1 MATLS
6 ELLTSAA
13 AVRNETAAD
22 QNTALRVGNVLY
34 SLTSYLQ
41 QYTSVV
47 DITMKVSAVGVTI
60 TAKSLSGDTTLFD
73 KTIAL
78 PVASNNQA
86 GILTAE
92 AYSAIK
98 ADIADL
104 KEAFTDLFNEKEEI
118 ATRVNANAENIADLK
133 EAFTDLFNE
142 KEEIATRVN
151 ANAENIA
158 NLSRT
163 LAAAKDEISD
173 NAGKISELSASL
185 QDTTELADTA
195 TRILTFSNILENA
208 TIEQQGVASY
218 DSIAFVRGRGYFVA
232 VKAGKYYNSFLGS
245 DNYNAISGGAMK
257 AREDR
262 LYRMLGTDAFYYF
275 NGSAIRPLAT
285 SAS

>member
-6 ELLTSAA
+6 EILTSAA
-13 AVRNETAAD
+13 AVRNENAAE

-34 SLTSYLQ
+34 FLTKYPQ
-41 QYTSVV
+41 QYTSVTN
-47 DITMKVSAVGVTI
+47 ITMKVSAVGATI
-60 TAKSLSGDTTLFD
+60 TAKFLSGDTTLFD

-92 AYSAIK
+92 AYAAIK
-98 ADIADL
+98 ADI
-104 KEAFTDLFNEKEEI
+104 KELQ
-118 ATRVNANAENIADLK
+118 

-158 NLSRT
+158 NVSRT
-163 LAAAKDEISD
+163 LAAAKAEISE
-173 NAGKISELSASL
+173 NARKISELSASL

-195 TRILTFSNILENA
+195 TRILTFSKILENV
-208 TIEQQGVASY
+208 TIEQQGVSSY
-218 DSIAFVRGRGYFVA
+218 DSIVFVRGRGFFVA

-245 DNYNAISGGAMK
+245 VNYNAISGGAMK

-275 NGSAIRPLAT
+275 NGTTLRPLAT

>member
-1 MATLS
+1 MTTLS

-13 AVRNETAAD
+13 AVRNETASE

-34 SLTSYLQ
+34 FLTRYLQ

-92 AYSAIK
+92 AYAAIN
-98 ADIADL
+98 ADI
-104 KEAFTDLFNEKEEI
+104 KELQ
-118 ATRVNANAENIADLK
+118 

-163 LAAAKDEISD
+163 LAAAKADIST
-173 NAGKISELSASL
+173 NAGKISDLSASL

-195 TRILTFSNILENA
+195 TRILTFSNILENV
-208 TIEQQGVASY
+208 TIEQQGVSSY
-218 DSIAFVRGRGYFVA
+218 DSIAFVRGRGYFVC
-232 VKAGKYYNSFLGS
+232 VKSGKYYNSFPGF
-245 DNYNAISGGAMK
+245 DNYNDISGGAMK

-275 NGSAIRPLAT
+275 NGTALRPLAT

>member
-6 ELLTSAA
+6 DLLTSAA

-34 SLTSYLQ
+34 SLTRYLQ

-47 DITMKVSAVGVTI
+47 DITMKVSGVGVSI

-98 ADIADL
+98 ADVKEL
-104 KEAFTDLFNEKEEI
+104 QEAFTDLFNEKEEI
-118 ATRVNANAENIADLK
+118 ATRVNANS
-133 EAFTDLFNE
+133 
-142 KEEIATRVN
+142 
-151 ANAENIA
+151 ENIA
-158 NLSRT
+158 NISRT
-163 LAAAKDEISD
+163 LSAAKDEISD
-173 NAGKISELSASL
+173 NAGKISDLSASL

-195 TRILTFSNILENA
+195 TRILTFSNILENVA
-208 TIEQQGVASY
+208 IEQQGVSSY

-232 VKAGKYYNSFLGS
+232 VKAGKYYISFLGS
-245 DNYNAISGGAMK
+245 DQYNAISGGTMK

-262 LYRMLGTDAFYYF
+262 FYRMLGTDSFYYF
-275 NGSAIRPLAT
+275 NGTTLRPLAT

>member
-13 AVRNETAAD
+13 AVRSETASE

-34 SLTSYLQ
+34 SLTRYLQ

-47 DITMKVSAVGVTI
+47 DITMKVTAAGVTI
-60 TAKSLSGDTTLFD
+60 TAKSLSGDTTFFD
-73 KTIAL
+73 KTIAF
-78 PVASNNQA
+78 PVANNNQA

-92 AYSAIK
+92 AYAAIK
-98 ADIADL
+98 SDISEL
-104 KEAFTDLFNEKEEI
+104 QEAFTDLFNEKEEI
-118 ATRVNANAENIADLK
+118 ATRVNANS
-133 EAFTDLFNE
+133 
-142 KEEIATRVN
+142 
-151 ANAENIA
+151 ENIA

-163 LAAAKDEISD
+163 LAAAKAEISD
-173 NAGKISELSASL
+173 NAGKISDLSASL

-195 TRILTFSNILENA
+195 TRILTFSKILENVS
-208 TIEQQGVASY
+208 IEQQGVPSY
-218 DSIAFVRGRGYFVA
+218 DSIAFVRGRGHFVA
-232 VKAGKYYNSFLGS
+232 VKAGKYYISFLGS
-245 DNYNAISGGAMK
+245 DQYNAISGGAMK

-275 NGSAIRPLAT
+275 NGTALRPLAT

>member
-13 AVRNETAAD
+13 AVRNENAAE

-34 SLTSYLQ
+34 FLTKYLQ
-41 QYTSVV
+41 QYTSVTN
-47 DITMKVSAVGVTI
+47 ITMKVSAGGATI
-60 TAKSLSGDTTLFD
+60 TAKFLSGDTTLFD

-98 ADIADL
+98 ADI
-104 KEAFTDLFNEKEEI
+104 NE
-118 ATRVNANAENIADLK
+118 LQ

-158 NLSRT
+158 NVSRT
-163 LAAAKDEISD
+163 LSAAKAEISE
-173 NAGKISELSASL
+173 NARKISELSASL

-195 TRILTFSNILENA
+195 TRILTFSKILENV
-208 TIEQQGVASY
+208 TIEQQGVSSY

-245 DNYNAISGGAMK
+245 VNYNAISGGAMK

-275 NGSAIRPLAT
+275 NGTTLRPLAT

>member
-13 AVRNETAAD
+13 AVRNENAAE

-34 SLTSYLQ
+34 FLTRYLQ

-47 DITMKVSAVGVTI
+47 DITMKVSGVGVTI

-92 AYSAIK
+92 AYAAIK
-98 ADIADL
+98 ADIAEL
-104 KEAFTDLFNEKEEI
+104 Q
-118 ATRVNANAENIADLK
+118 

-158 NLSRT
+158 NISST
-163 LAAAKDEISD
+163 LAAAKTEISD
-173 NAGKISELSASL
+173 NARKISDLSASL

-195 TRILTFSNILENA
+195 TRILTFSNILENV
-208 TIEQQGVASY
+208 TIEQQGVSSY

-232 VKAGKYYNSFLGS
+232 VKAGKYYISFLGS
-245 DNYNAISGGAMK
+245 VNYNAISGGAMK

-275 NGSAIRPLAT
+275 NGTTLRPLAT

>member
-13 AVRNETAAD
+13 AVRNENAAE

-34 SLTSYLQ
+34 SLTRYLQ

-47 DITMKVSAVGVTI
+47 DITMKVSDVGVTI
-60 TAKSLSGDTTLFD
+60 TAKCMSGDTTLFD

-92 AYSAIK
+92 AYAAIK
-98 ADIADL
+98 ADISEL
-104 KEAFTDLFNEKEEI
+104 Q
-118 ATRVNANAENIADLK
+118 

-163 LAAAKDEISD
+163 LAAAKTEISD

-195 TRILTFSNILENA
+195 TRLLTFSKILENV
-208 TIEQQGVASY
+208 TIEQQGVSSY

-232 VKAGKYYNSFLGS
+232 VKARKYYISFLGS
-245 DNYNAISGGAMK
+245 IQYNAISGGAMK

-262 LYRMLGTDAFYYF
+262 FYRMLGTDAFYYF
-275 NGSAIRPLAT
+275 NGTELRQLAT
-285 SAS
+285 SVS

>member
-6 ELLTSAA
+6 DLLTSAA
-13 AVRNETAAD
+13 AVRNETASE

-34 SLTSYLQ
+34 SLTRYLQ

-47 DITMKVSAVGVTI
+47 DITLKVSAVGATI

-92 AYSAIK
+92 AYAAIK
-98 ADIADL
+98 SDISEL
-104 KEAFTDLFNEKEEI
+104 Q
-118 ATRVNANAENIADLK
+118 

-163 LAAAKDEISD
+163 LDAAKAEISD
-173 NAGKISELSASL
+173 NARKISELSASL

-195 TRILTFSNILENA
+195 TRILTFSNILENV
-208 TIEQQGVASY
+208 TIEQQGVSSY

-245 DNYNAISGGAMK
+245 VNYNAISGGAMK

-275 NGSAIRPLAT
+275 NGTTLRPLAT

>member
-34 SLTSYLQ
+34 SLTRYLQ

-47 DITMKVSAVGVTI
+47 DIMMKVSNVGVTI

-78 PVASNNQA
+78 PVASNEQA

-92 AYSAIK
+92 AFSTIK
-98 ADIADL
+98 ADISEL
-104 KEAFTDLFNEKEEI
+104 REAFTDLFNEKEEI
-118 ATRVNANAENIADLK
+118 ATRVNANAETIAS
-133 EAFTDLFNE
+133 
-142 KEEIATRVN
+142 I
-151 ANAENIA
+151 
-158 NLSRT
+158 SST
-163 LAAAKDEISD
+163 LDAAKDEISD
-173 NAGKISELSASL
+173 NARKISDLSASL

-195 TRILTFSNILENA
+195 TRLLTFSNILENVV
-208 TIEQQGVASY
+208 IEQQGVSSY
-218 DSIAFVRGRGYFVA
+218 DSIAFVSGRGYFVA
-232 VKAGKYYNSFLGS
+232 VKAWKYYNSFLGS
-245 DNYNAISGGAMK
+245 DNYNDISGGAMK

-275 NGSAIRPLAT
+275 NGTALRPLAT

>member
-13 AVRNETAAD
+13 AVRNENAAE

-34 SLTSYLQ
+34 FLTKYLQ
-41 QYTSVV
+41 QYTSVTN
-47 DITMKVSAVGVTI
+47 ITMKVSAVGATI
-60 TAKSLSGDTTLFD
+60 TAKFLSGDTTLFD

-92 AYSAIK
+92 AYAAIK
-98 ADIADL
+98 ADIKEL
-104 KEAFTDLFNEKEEI
+104 QEAFTDLFNEKE
-118 ATRVNANAENIADLK
+118 A
-133 EAFTDLFNE
+133 
-142 KEEIATRVN
+142 IATRVN

-158 NLSRT
+158 NVSRT
-163 LAAAKDEISD
+163 LAAAKAEISD
-173 NAGKISELSASL
+173 NAGKISDLSASL

-195 TRILTFSNILENA
+195 TRILTFSKILENV
-208 TIEQQGVASY
+208 TIEQQGVSSY

-245 DNYNAISGGAMK
+245 VNYNAISGGAMK

-275 NGSAIRPLAT
+275 NGTTLRPLAT

>member
-1 MATLS
+1 MTKLS
-6 ELLTSAA
+6 DLLTSAA
-13 AVRNETAAD
+13 AVRNETASE

-34 SLTSYLQ
+34 FLTQYLQ

-47 DITMKVSAVGVTI
+47 DITMNVSGVGVTI

-92 AYSAIK
+92 AYAAIK
-98 ADIADL
+98 SDISEL
-104 KEAFTDLFNEKEEI
+104 Q
-118 ATRVNANAENIADLK
+118 

-163 LAAAKDEISD
+163 LAAAKTEISD
-173 NAGKISELSASL
+173 NAGKISDLSASL

-195 TRILTFSNILENA
+195 TRILTFSNILENV
-208 TIEQQGVASY
+208 TIEQQGVSSY

-232 VKAGKYYNSFLGS
+232 VKAGKYYDSFLGFE
-245 DNYNAISGGAMK
+245 NYNDISGGAMK

-262 LYRMLGTDAFYYF
+262 LYRMLGTDSFYYF
-275 NGSAIRPLAT
+275 NGTALRPLAP

>member
-6 ELLTSAA
+6 EILTSAA
-13 AVRNETAAD
+13 AVRNENAAE

-34 SLTSYLQ
+34 FITKYLQ
-41 QYTSVV
+41 QYTSVK
-47 DITMKVSAVGVTI
+47 DITMKVSAVGATI
-60 TAKSLSGDTTLFD
+60 TAKFLSGDTTLFE

-92 AYSAIK
+92 AYAAIK
-98 ADIADL
+98 ADI
-104 KEAFTDLFNEKEEI
+104 KELQ
-118 ATRVNANAENIADLK
+118 

-158 NLSRT
+158 NVSRT
-163 LAAAKDEISD
+163 LAAAKAEISE
-173 NAGKISELSASL
+173 NARKISELSASL

-195 TRILTFSNILENA
+195 TRILTFSTILKNV
-208 TIEQQGVASY
+208 TIEQQGVSSY

-245 DNYNAISGGAMK
+245 VNYNAISGGAMK

-275 NGSAIRPLAT
+275 NGTALRPLAP

>member
-6 ELLTSAA
+6 EILTSAA
-13 AVRNETAAD
+13 AVRNENAAE

-34 SLTSYLQ
+34 FLTKYLQ

-47 DITMKVSAVGVTI
+47 DITLKVSAVGATI
-60 TAKSLSGDTTLFD
+60 TAKFLSGDTTLFD

-92 AYSAIK
+92 AFAAIK
-98 ADIADL
+98 ADI
-104 KEAFTDLFNEKEEI
+104 NE
-118 ATRVNANAENIADLK
+118 LQ

-158 NLSRT
+158 NVSRT
-163 LAAAKDEISD
+163 LSAAKAEISE
-173 NAGKISELSASL
+173 NARKISELSASL

-195 TRILTFSNILENA
+195 TRILTFSKILENV
-208 TIEQQGVASY
+208 TIEQQGVSSY

-245 DNYNAISGGAMK
+245 VNYNAISGGAMK

-275 NGSAIRPLAT
+275 NGTALRPLAT

>member
-13 AVRNETAAD
+13 AVRNENAAE

-34 SLTSYLQ
+34 FLTKYLQ
-41 QYTSVV
+41 QYTSVTN
-47 DITMKVSAVGVTI
+47 ITMKVSAVGATI
-60 TAKSLSGDTTLFD
+60 TAKFLSGDTTLFD

-98 ADIADL
+98 ADI
-104 KEAFTDLFNEKEEI
+104 NE
-118 ATRVNANAENIADLK
+118 LQ

-158 NLSRT
+158 NVSRT
-163 LAAAKDEISD
+163 LSAAKAEISE
-173 NAGKISELSASL
+173 NARKISELSASL

-195 TRILTFSNILENA
+195 TRILTFSKILENV
-208 TIEQQGVASY
+208 TIEQQGVSSY

-245 DNYNAISGGAMK
+245 VNYNAISGGAMK

-275 NGSAIRPLAT
+275 NGTTLRPLAT

>member
-13 AVRNETAAD
+13 AVRNETASE

-34 SLTSYLQ
+34 SLTRYLQ

-47 DITMKVSAVGVTI
+47 DITMKVSGVGVSI

-98 ADIADL
+98 ADISEL
-104 KEAFTDLFNEKEEI
+104 Q
-118 ATRVNANAENIADLK
+118 

-158 NLSRT
+158 NLSST
-163 LAAAKDEISD
+163 IDAAKAEISD
-173 NAGKISELSASL
+173 NARKISDLSASL

-195 TRILTFSNILENA
+195 TRILTFSNILENV
-208 TIEQQGVASY
+208 TIEQQGVSSY
-218 DSIAFVRGRGYFVA
+218 DSIAFVSGRGYFVA
-232 VKAGKYYNSFLGS
+232 VKAGKFYISFLGS
-245 DNYNAISGGAMK
+245 VNYNAISGGAMK

-275 NGSAIRPLAT
+275 NGTTLRPLAT

>member
-13 AVRNETAAD
+13 AVRSETAAE

-34 SLTSYLQ
+34 FLTKYLQ

-47 DITMKVSAVGVTI
+47 DITMKVSGVGVTI

-78 PVASNNQA
+78 PVANNNQA

-92 AYSAIK
+92 AYAAIK
-98 ADIADL
+98 SDISEL
-104 KEAFTDLFNEKEEI
+104 QEAFTDLFNEKEEI
-118 ATRVNANAENIADLK
+118 ATRVNANS
-133 EAFTDLFNE
+133 
-142 KEEIATRVN
+142 
-151 ANAENIA
+151 ENIA

-163 LAAAKDEISD
+163 LAAAKTEISD

-195 TRILTFSNILENA
+195 TRILTFSKIFENVS
-208 TIEQQGVASY
+208 IEQQGVSSY
-218 DSIAFVRGRGYFVA
+218 DSIAFVRGRGYFVV
-232 VKAGKYYNSFLGS
+232 VKSGKYYNSFPGF
-245 DNYNAISGGAMK
+245 DQYNDISGGAMK

-275 NGSAIRPLAT
+275 NGTALRPLAP

>member
-34 SLTSYLQ
+34 SLTRYLQ

-98 ADIADL
+98 ADISEL
-104 KEAFTDLFNEKEEI
+104 Q
-118 ATRVNANAENIADLK
+118 

-158 NLSRT
+158 NLSST
-163 LAAAKDEISD
+163 IDAAKAEISD
-173 NAGKISELSASL
+173 NARKISDLSASL

-195 TRILTFSNILENA
+195 TRLLTFSNILENV
-208 TIEQQGVASY
+208 TIEQQGVSSY

-232 VKAGKYYNSFLGS
+232 VKALKYYNSFPGF
-245 DNYNAISGGAMK
+245 DQYNDISGGAMK

-275 NGSAIRPLAT
+275 NGTALRQFAT

>member
-13 AVRNETAAD
+13 AVRNENAAE

-34 SLTSYLQ
+34 FLTKYLQ
-41 QYTSVV
+41 QYTSVT
-47 DITMKVSAVGVTI
+47 DITMKVSAVGATI
-60 TAKSLSGDTTLFD
+60 TAKFLSGDTTLFD

-92 AYSAIK
+92 AYAAIK
-98 ADIADL
+98 ADI
-104 KEAFTDLFNEKEEI
+104 KELQ
-118 ATRVNANAENIADLK
+118 

-158 NLSRT
+158 NVSRT
-163 LAAAKDEISD
+163 LAAAKAEISE
-173 NAGKISELSASL
+173 NARKISELSASL

-195 TRILTFSNILENA
+195 TRILTFSKILENV
-208 TIEQQGVASY
+208 TIEQQGVSSY

-245 DNYNAISGGAMK
+245 VNYNAISGGAMK

-275 NGSAIRPLAT
+275 NGTTLRPLAT

>member
-1 MATLS
+1 MPKLS
-6 ELLTSAA
+6 DLLTSAA
-13 AVRNETAAD
+13 AVRNESAAEK
-22 QNTALRVGNVLY
+22 NTALRVGNVLY
-34 SLTSYLQ
+34 SLTRYLQ

-47 DITMKVSAVGVTI
+47 DITMKVSGVGVTI
-60 TAKSLSGDTTLFD
+60 TAKSLSGDNTLFD

-92 AYSAIK
+92 AYASIK
-98 ADIADL
+98 ADI
-104 KEAFTDLFNEKEEI
+104 KELQ
-118 ATRVNANAENIADLK
+118 

-163 LAAAKDEISD
+163 LAAARDEISD
-173 NAGKISELSASL
+173 NTVKISYLSASL

-195 TRILTFSNILENA
+195 TRILTFSNILENVA
-208 TIEQQGVASY
+208 IEQQGVSSY
-218 DSIAFVRGRGYFVA
+218 DSIAFVSGRGYFVA
-232 VKAGKYYNSFLGS
+232 VKARKYYNSFPGS
-245 DNYNAISGGAMK
+245 VNYNAISGGAMK

-275 NGSAIRPLAT
+275 NGTALRPLAT

>member
-34 SLTSYLQ
+34 FLTKYLQ
-41 QYTSVV
+41 QYTSVTN
-47 DITMKVSAVGVTI
+47 ITMKVSAVGATI
-60 TAKSLSGDTTLFD
+60 TAKFLSGDTTLFD

-92 AYSAIK
+92 AYAAIK
-98 ADIADL
+98 ADI
-104 KEAFTDLFNEKEEI
+104 KELQ
-118 ATRVNANAENIADLK
+118 

-158 NLSRT
+158 NVSRT
-163 LAAAKDEISD
+163 LAAAKAEISD

-195 TRILTFSNILENA
+195 TRILTFSKILENV
-208 TIEQQGVASY
+208 TIEQQGVSSY

-245 DNYNAISGGAMK
+245 VNYNAISGGAMK

-275 NGSAIRPLAT
+275 NGTTLRPLAT

>member
-13 AVRNETAAD
+13 AVRNENAAE

-34 SLTSYLQ
+34 FLTKYLQ
-41 QYTSVV
+41 QYTSVTN
-47 DITMKVSAVGVTI
+47 ITMKVSAVGATI
-60 TAKSLSGDTTLFD
+60 TAKFLSGDTTLFD

-92 AYSAIK
+92 AYAAIK
-98 ADIADL
+98 ADI
-104 KEAFTDLFNEKEEI
+104 KELQ
-118 ATRVNANAENIADLK
+118 

-158 NLSRT
+158 NVSRT
-163 LAAAKDEISD
+163 LSAAKAEISE
-173 NAGKISELSASL
+173 NARKISELSASL

-195 TRILTFSNILENA
+195 TRILTFSKILENV
-208 TIEQQGVASY
+208 TIEQQGVSSY

-245 DNYNAISGGAMK
+245 VNYNAISGGAMK

-275 NGSAIRPLAT
+275 NGTTLRPLAT

>member
-13 AVRNETAAD
+13 AVRNENAAE

-34 SLTSYLQ
+34 FLTKYLPQ
-41 QYTSVV
+41 STSVV
-47 DITMKVSAVGVTI
+47 DITLKVSAVGATI
-60 TAKSLSGDTTLFD
+60 TAKFLSGDTTLFD

-98 ADIADL
+98 ADI
-104 KEAFTDLFNEKEEI
+104 NE
-118 ATRVNANAENIADLK
+118 LQ

-173 NAGKISELSASL
+173 NAMKISDLSASL

-195 TRILTFSNILENA
+195 TRILTFSKILENV
-208 TIEQQGVASY
+208 TIEQQGVSSY

-245 DNYNAISGGAMK
+245 VNYNAISGGAMK

-275 NGSAIRPLAT
+275 NGTTLRPLAT

>member
-1 MATLS
+1 MAKLS

-34 SLTSYLQ
+34 FLTKYLQ

-47 DITMKVSAVGVTI
+47 DITMKVSGVGVTI

-78 PVASNNQA
+78 PVASNEQA

-92 AYSAIK
+92 AYAAIK
-98 ADIADL
+98 SDIKEL
-104 KEAFTDLFNEKEEI
+104 QEAFNDLFNEKEEI
-118 ATRVNANAENIADLK
+118 ATRVNANAETIAS
-133 EAFTDLFNE
+133 
-142 KEEIATRVN
+142 I
-151 ANAENIA
+151 
-158 NLSRT
+158 SST

-173 NAGKISELSASL
+173 NAGKISYLSASL

-195 TRILTFSNILENA
+195 TRLLTFSRIIENVA
-208 TIEQQGVASY
+208 IEQQGVSSY
-218 DSIAFVRGRGYFVA
+218 DSIAFVSGRGYFVA
-232 VKAGKYYNSFLGS
+232 FKAGKYYNSFLGS
-245 DNYNAISGGAMK
+245 DNYNAISGVAMK

-275 NGSAIRPLAT
+275 NGTALRPIAT

>member
-6 ELLTSAA
+6 DLLTSAA
-13 AVRNETAAD
+13 AVRNETASE

-34 SLTSYLQ
+34 SLTRYLQ

-47 DITMKVSAVGVTI
+47 DITLKVSAVGATI

-92 AYSAIK
+92 AYAAIK
-98 ADIADL
+98 SDISEL
-104 KEAFTDLFNEKEEI
+104 QEAFTDLFNEKEEI
-118 ATRVNANAENIADLK
+118 ATRVNANS
-133 EAFTDLFNE
+133 
-142 KEEIATRVN
+142 
-151 ANAENIA
+151 ENIA
-158 NLSRT
+158 NISRT
-163 LAAAKDEISD
+163 LSAAKAEISD
-173 NAGKISELSASL
+173 NARKISDLSASL

-195 TRILTFSNILENA
+195 TRLLTFSTILENV
-208 TIEQQGVASY
+208 TIEQQGVSSY
-218 DSIAFVRGRGYFVA
+218 DSIAFVSGRGYFVA
-232 VKAGKYYNSFLGS
+232 VKAWKYYNSFPGS
-245 DNYNAISGGAMK
+245 VNYNANSGGAMK

-262 LYRMLGTDAFYYF
+262 LYPMLGTDAFYYF
-275 NGSAIRPLAT
+275 NGTALRPLAT